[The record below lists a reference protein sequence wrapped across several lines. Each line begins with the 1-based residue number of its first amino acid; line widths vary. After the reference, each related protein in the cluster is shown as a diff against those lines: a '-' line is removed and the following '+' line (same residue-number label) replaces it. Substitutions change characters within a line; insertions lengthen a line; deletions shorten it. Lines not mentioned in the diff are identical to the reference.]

1 MEKRSDI
8 NFEIDTYWAFVAGR
22 DPVETITRLK
32 DRVNVI
38 HLKDGLRGGQG
49 KALGEG
55 EAPVLAV
62 RQKAI
67 TMGLRMVVESE
78 GLDPTGLGEVRRCID
93 FLRAQE

>member
-1 MEKRSDI
+1 MLPA
-8 NFEIDTYWAFVAGR
+8 TLTAMAPGV
-22 DPVETITRLK
+22 
-32 DRVNVI
+32 
-38 HLKDGLRGGQG
+38 DGLVPVDCASPASPLVV
-49 KALGEG
+49 ALGEG